1 LNKIAQ
7 LAPSAR
13 AEIFGETAN
22 RLGLPEALVEKDF
35 WACWMLAQIFSI
47 EPFRGTLLFKGG
59 TSLSKI
65 FGVIQRFSEDIDLA
79 VDYSMLGFTG
89 TRDPH
94 APGLSRTRQGALLD
108 EMLHACRTYIEGDFL
123 RHLRARCVD
132 ALGPESTRRLIV
144 DGQDPHIVHFFYPP
158 SVAGQL
164 AYIAPQV
171 VLELGTHAEFIPR
184 GEFTIRSFA
193 AAEFPDLFGQA
204 DIPVTSLLAK
214 RSFGRRLRSFTRNI
228 IARPTK
234 PLLAP
239 LLRCRHDG
247 GAARKA

>member
-1 LNKIAQ
+1 MNKIAQ

-35 WACWMLAQIFSI
+35 WACWMLEQIFSI

-132 ALGPESTRRLIV
+132 VLGPESTWRLIV

-158 SVAGQL
+158 SVAGQ
-164 AYIAPQV
+164 
-171 VLELGTHAEFIPR
+171 G
-184 GEFTIRSFA
+184 
-193 AAEFPDLFGQA
+193 GQTVA
-204 DIPVTSLLAK
+204 
-214 RSFGRRLRSFTRNI
+214 
-228 IARPTK
+228 
-234 PLLAP
+234 
-239 LLRCRHDG
+239 
-247 GAARKA
+247 